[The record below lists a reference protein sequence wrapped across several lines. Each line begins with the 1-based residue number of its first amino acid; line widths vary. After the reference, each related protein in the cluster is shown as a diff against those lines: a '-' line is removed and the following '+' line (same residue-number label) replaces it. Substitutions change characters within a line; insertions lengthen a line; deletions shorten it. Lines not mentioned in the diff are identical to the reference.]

1 MQNTD
6 LNEMLQIRRQKLKE
20 LQDQGKNPFLIEK
33 FNPDHHTTDITDN
46 YDEFEGKEVT
56 VAGRVMSK
64 RGHGKISFMDIQ
76 DMKGRIQ
83 ILSKIDE
90 LGEEA
95 YKIISYLDMGDI
107 IGVEGEVFKTQS
119 GEISVKAKK
128 LTLLS
133 KSLQILPEKWH
144 GLKDPD
150 LRYRQ
155 RYVDLIVNPEVKET
169 FLLRNKIIRKIRE
182 YLDNLGYLEVET
194 PILNK
199 STPEGARDYLVPSRV
214 NEGKFYALPQ
224 SPQLFKQLLMV
235 SGMDRYFQIVKC
247 FRDEDLRA
255 DRQPEFT
262 QIDCE
267 MSFVEEEDVRAIM
280 EKMIQRIFK
289 EVLNVEVTLPLP
301 VMPYAEA
308 MERYGSDKPDTR
320 FGYELTNISDIVA
333 NCGFGVFA
341 NATKKGMS
349 VRGINVE
356 GKAEEFTKKQIGK
369 LEDHAKTYKAKGLAW
384 MKVGANR
391 EVTSPI
397 AKFFTEEEMTAI
409 LDRMNA
415 KEGDLL
421 LFVAD
426 KDSVVFDALGQ
437 VRLEVARR
445 LDLLDNSVYKML
457 WVTEFPL
464 FEEDEE
470 TGRFIAKHHPFTS
483 PVDEDLDKLESGDKA
498 SLRAKAYDIVINGY
512 EVGGGSVRIFNSD
525 VQKRMFSALG
535 LSEEEAYEK
544 FGFLL
549 DAFKYGTPPHAGI
562 AFGMDRL
569 IMILA
574 GTNNIKDVI
583 AFPKNQSAVCPMTN
597 APAVAD
603 EEQLKELSI
612 RVELEDKE

>member
-1 MQNTD
+1 METLKGLKRTHYCGDLRMDNVGEEVILNGWVQKKRNLGGLVFVDLRDIRGISQIIFDADVSKDAFEKAEKLGSEYVVAVKGKVAERSSKNPNMPTGDIEVFATELKVLNKSETPPIYIKDDDNVSEELRLKYRYLDLRKPSMQKN
-6 LNEMLQIRRQKLKE
+6 LMLRSRVAGIVRNYLTE
-20 LQDQGKNPFLIEK
+20 NNFCEIETPFLIK
-33 FNPDHHTTDITDN
+33 P
-46 YDEFEGKEVT
+46 
-56 VAGRVMSK
+56 
-64 RGHGKISFMDIQ
+64 
-76 DMKGRIQ
+76 
-83 ILSKIDE
+83 
-90 LGEEA
+90 
-95 YKIISYLDMGDI
+95 
-107 IGVEGEVFKTQS
+107 
-119 GEISVKAKK
+119 
-128 LTLLS
+128 
-133 KSLQILPEKWH
+133 
-144 GLKDPD
+144 
-150 LRYRQ
+150 
-155 RYVDLIVNPEVKET
+155 
-169 FLLRNKIIRKIRE
+169 
-182 YLDNLGYLEVET
+182 
-194 PILNK
+194 
-199 STPEGARDYLVPSRV
+199 TPEGARDYLVPSRV

-397 AKFFTEEEMTAI
+397 AKFFTEEEIKAI
-409 LDRMNA
+409 LDRMDA
-415 KEGDLL
+415 KAGDLI

-426 KDSVVFDALGQ
+426 KNKVVYDALGQ
-437 VRLEVARR
+437 LRLEVARKM
-445 LDLLDNSVYKML
+445 DLIDKNKYNLL

-470 TGRFIAKHHPFTS
+470 TGRMIAMHHPFTC
-483 PVDEDLDKLESGDKA
+483 PLDEDIDKLDQEDKTQ
-498 SLRAKAYDIVINGY
+498 LRAKAYDMVLNGY
-512 EVGGGSVRIFNSD
+512 ELGGGSVRISD
-525 VQKRMFSALG
+525 EEVQEKMFKALG
-535 LSEEEAYEK
+535 MSQETANDK
-544 FGFLL
+544 FGYLL
-549 DAFKYGTPPHAGI
+549 EAFKYGVPPHAGL
-562 AFGMDRL
+562 AFGFDRL
-569 IMILA
+569 MMLLTGA
-574 GTNNIKDVI
+574 DNIREVI
-583 AFPKNQSAVCPMTN
+583 AFPKNQNAICPMTN
-597 APAVAD
+597 APGLPED
-603 EEQLKELSI
+603 GQLEELSI
-612 RVELEDKE
+612 KVELEEQE